1 MNSVIDFYAYQIR
14 TKTAYFINWWY
25 AVKIKCL
32 DLFYNISKYFF
43 NGILRKFKDEMCIN
57 GNCFAV
63 INMKYIEHFSPAD
76 GGMYHIL
83 ISGLYLCIV
92 QKGYTIKLQ

>member
-1 MNSVIDFYAYQIR
+1 
-14 TKTAYFINWWY
+14 
-25 AVKIKCL
+25 
-32 DLFYNISKYFF
+32 
-43 NGILRKFKDEMCIN
+43 MCIN